1 MIPTIIPG
9 SSPSTPTTTRVI
21 HHVFNLQFHISR
33 HHLIYICRDFVHFN
47 APRPADIFWVW
58 CCLVA
63 EFVTPLKQSF
73 GSFSNHH
80 IPCVCFLNSRKKL
93 KFKSCRIIFFHY
105 IWGNTNSTL
114 EFKPRHLGCRWGLLL
129 FHEPPVPWAWL
140 RGFNFILKFDCHK
153 NTSTQKSNYAA
164 SPYF

>member
-1 MIPTIIPG
+1 MYSIYNFTSLGTIL
-9 SSPSTPTTTRVI
+9 STSAEIWCTLTLPATRT
-21 HHVFNLQFHISR
+21 F
-33 HHLIYICRDFVHFN
+33 
-47 APRPADIFWVW
+47 
-58 CCLVA
+58 
-63 EFVTPLKQSF
+63 F
-73 GSFSNHH
+73 GSGVALWQNLWPRLSNHLDH
-80 IPCVCFLNSRKKL
+80 LAIITSHSMCVFSQQLKKVEIQKL
-93 KFKSCRIIFFHY
+93 SHNFFHY